1 MSKRGYISRY
11 LIIIKKLKASKYA
24 SFDELKEYLERNL
37 EILNSKDDQ
46 LTIGFSKRTLQRD
59 LKEIRDLFG
68 IDIEYS
74 KIKKSYFISYSEADA
89 MDFQRRMEAI
99 DMLNS
104 IQLTEGLSQHLIYER
119 RRASG
124 TENLHGL
131 IHAITQKQQ
140 INFQYKKY
148 WDDEVTQRTVEP
160 YLLKEFKYRWYLM
173 ARDQKDGIV
182 KSFGL
187 DRISNLQIKDRPF
200 EYPLDYNLEEN
211 YRYAFGITIPL
222 DETPY
227 EIILSFEP
235 HHGRYIKSLPLHESQ
250 QVLIDNEKE
259 LRLKLKLFIT
269 PDLIMELLSFGKHL
283 KVIEPKILVDQ
294 IQEELL
300 QTIKYYKATN

>member
-1 MSKRGYISRY
+1 MSKRGFITRY
-11 LIIIKKLKASKYA
+11 LIIIKKLKTAKYA
-24 SFDELKEYLERNL
+24 SFDELNEYLERNL
-37 EILNSKDDQ
+37 EIMNSKDDQ

-59 LKEIRDLFG
+59 LKEIRNLFG

-74 KIKKSYFISYSEADA
+74 KIKKSYFISYNEADA

-124 TENLHGL
+124 TENLNGL
-131 IHAITQKQQ
+131 IHAITQKHQ

-148 WDDEVTQRTVEP
+148 WDDEITQRIVEP

-173 ARDQKDGIV
+173 ARDHKDGIV

-200 EYPLDYNLEEN
+200 EYPRDYNLDDN
-211 YRYAFGITIPL
+211 YRFAFGITSAINENPF
-222 DETPY
+222 
-227 EIILSFEP
+227 EIILSFDP

-250 QVLIDNEKE
+250 QILIDNEKE
-259 LRLKLKLFIT
+259 LRIKLKLFIT
-269 PDLIMELLSFGKHL
+269 PDLIMELLSFGKDL
-283 KVIEPKILVDQ
+283 KVIEPNILAEKIRDELV
-294 IQEELL
+294 
-300 QTIKYYKATN
+300 QTLKYYRKN